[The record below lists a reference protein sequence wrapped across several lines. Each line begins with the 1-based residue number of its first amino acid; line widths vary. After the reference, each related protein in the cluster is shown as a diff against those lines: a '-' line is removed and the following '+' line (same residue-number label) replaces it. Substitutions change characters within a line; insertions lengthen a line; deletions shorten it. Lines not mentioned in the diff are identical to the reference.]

1 MLWRVSTG
9 PRLLDKMLILETE
22 KKEGGEKGGERER
35 DQKTER
41 QTDNRLECQIT
52 TAEDQSSTQSQTGK
66 GMWGEEKGRMCDW
79 RKGCSEEKREI
90 VFEETS
96 GFD

>member
-1 MLWRVSTG
+1 
-9 PRLLDKMLILETE
+9 MLILETE
-22 KKEGGEKGGERER
+22 KKGKGGKSTRE
-35 DQKTER
+35 KTER
-41 QTDNRLECQIT
+41 QTEGRQEECQIT
-52 TAEDQSSTQSQTGK
+52 TAEDQPSTQPQTGK
-66 GMWGEEKGRMCDW
+66 GMWGEEKGRMSDW